1 MRYGNLHISRIKI
14 DIETDELIP
23 YEFMELSRE
32 EWDTVIEELD
42 EDLFIKVR
50 TIFHLKFGTNIEK
63 KILDKS
69 KVWIFSSLSGVKL
82 AWERVAMAEWIL
94 RIFYYHIVNPA
105 NLRSVECLW

>member
-1 MRYGNLHISRIKI
+1 MCDHLFIFMRYGNLHISRIKI

-63 KILDKS
+63 KKF
-69 KVWIFSSLSGVKL
+69 WT
-82 AWERVAMAEWIL
+82 
-94 RIFYYHIVNPA
+94 
-105 NLRSVECLW
+105 NLKFEFFQA